1 MRSASELAD
10 QEPVEEGAASPPSS
24 TKTWEEDETGVKKRV
39 GRLTLLTYPDER
51 LENLLNFYKIEV
63 ASKGPTRHL
72 AMVDAVMLKI
82 KGRRSATA
90 IHPSINKVLLKAVK
104 KVEPKKKRGRP
115 AMSRQVKS
123 PAPPRPAQSSPTPSS
138 PVPPLARPSLD
149 KPVLPRKWL
158 KPSSGGGTR
167 RREH

>member
-24 TKTWEEDETGVKKRV
+24 TETWEEDVTGVKKGV
-39 GRLTLLTYPDER
+39 GPLTLLSYPDER

-63 ASKGPTRHL
+63 ASKGRARHL
-72 AMVDAVMLKI
+72 AMVEALNLKI
-82 KGRRSATA
+82 TGRRSRNA
-90 IHPSINKVLLKAVK
+90 IRPGIKNVLLKAVK

-123 PAPPRPAQSSPTPSS
+123 PAPPLPAPPS
-138 PVPPLARPSLD
+138 PV
-149 KPVLPRKWL
+149 
-158 KPSSGGGTR
+158 R
-167 RREH
+167 RRPVQYHPWPAPP

>member
-90 IHPSINKVLLKAVK
+90 IHLK

-158 KPSSGGGTR
+158 KPSSGRGTS